1 MQTAVFGESQK
12 ICDACG
18 AVGKLASDERV
29 GEVNA
34 PPIAARRYENDFVL
48 QIWKSPLD
56 EVCDVSHMGHDWR
69 SCPCWQKVHFG
80 FFLKSSLLA
89 PDVST

>member
-56 EVCDVSHMGHDWR
+56 EVCDVSHMAMMGDLALVGKR
-69 SCPCWQKVHFG
+69 CISV
-80 FFLKSSLLA
+80 FF
-89 PDVST
+89 